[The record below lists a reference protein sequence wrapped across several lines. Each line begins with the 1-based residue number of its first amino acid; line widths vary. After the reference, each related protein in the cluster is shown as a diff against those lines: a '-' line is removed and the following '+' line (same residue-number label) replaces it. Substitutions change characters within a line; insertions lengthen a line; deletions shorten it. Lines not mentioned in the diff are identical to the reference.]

1 MTDAE
6 IFKLAV
12 EVSNEEPE
20 LCARLAVEFQRVK
33 ESAYNA
39 GLSAGIVAG
48 ADAEREACA
57 NVAARIG
64 DKYAFGFYGNEVDTA
79 DEIAAAIR
87 ERMK

>member
-57 NVAARIG
+57 RLVEQYTGAWDDQG
-64 DKYAFGFYGNEVDTA
+64 YALA
-79 DEIAAAIR
+79 QAIR
-87 ERMK
+87 QRGKE